1 MKHRLILALLI
12 SSLPIFAQKIN
23 SGKDVI
29 HAMHK
34 MYHGKWYTFFTFTQD
49 AFFYKDGKE
58 QKKEVWHE
66 AASFP
71 GKLVIKYDS
80 MKSGN
85 GVVFANHTVTGIK
98 DGIAK
103 TPRAFIHDL
112 LLVGFDVYFLQ
123 PELSCKILDSLGYDL
138 NKVREDV
145 FDNRAVYVVGA
156 EKGNDTIPQFW
167 IDKERLYMHRIVYK
181 KGKQMDVVF
190 RDYVKMEGN
199 WVAKEV
205 IFKSNGELQ
214 MVEKYYNIKFPHAL
228 KEELFDPKKFMEA
241 NW

>member
-1 MKHRLILALLI
+1 MKYKIIPLLLFLCLNI
-12 SSLPIFAQKIN
+12 TGQNIKN
-23 SGKDVI
+23 GKDVI
-29 HAMHK
+29 NAMYKKYNGH
-34 MYHGKWYTFFTFTQD
+34 WYTHFTFTQD

-58 QKKEVWHE
+58 DKKEVWHE
-66 AASFP
+66 AATFP

-80 MKSGN
+80 MTSRN
-85 GVVFANHTVTGIK
+85 GVVFANNTVTGIK

-103 TPRAFIHDL
+103 TPRLFIHDL

-138 NKVREDV
+138 NKVREDK
-145 FDNRAVYVVGA
+145 FEGRDVYVVGA
-156 EKGNDTIPQFW
+156 EKGNDSIPQFW

-190 RDYVKMEGN
+190 RDYVKMEGY

-205 IFKSNGELQ
+205 EFKSNGMLQ
-214 MVEKYYNIKFPHAL
+214 MVEKYYNIKLPKNL
-228 KEELFDPKKFMEA
+228 NTEIFDPKQFLNAK
-241 NW
+241 W

>member
-1 MKHRLILALLI
+1 MKHRLIFALLI
-12 SSLPIFAQKIN
+12 SSLPFFAQKIN

-85 GVVFANHTVTGIK
+85 GVVFANHTVTGVK
-98 DGIAK
+98 NGIAK

-145 FDNRAVYVVGA
+145 FDGRAVYVIGA
-156 EKGNDTIPQFW
+156 DKGNDTIPQFW
-167 IDKERLYMHRIVYK
+167 IDKERLYMHRIIYK
-181 KGKQMDVVF
+181 KGNQMDVVF
-190 RDYVKMEGN
+190 RDYVKMESN

-205 IFKSNGELQ
+205 LFKSNGELQ
-214 MVEKYYNIKFPHAL
+214 MVEKYYNIRFPKNL
-228 KEELFDPKKFMEA
+228 NEELFDPKKFIEA